1 MNKFEIKEHTYL
13 DRENPVSVY
22 VSCSTST
29 VNPLEIQEDV
39 LEFINFMREKYKVKS
54 TKVSFKQW
62 IINKIF

>member
-29 VNPLEIQEDV
+29 VNPLEIQENV